1 MYKSFVYLPDLKIYE
16 ILNNGSSASKEPAIY
31 VESLFASGI
40 SFQASYYNDF
50 SLNTVDLIP
59 ASCLQVENIDTNS
72 MVWLECR
79 TVQRSLR
86 DQTLFQENRTG
97 QGPQ

>member
-1 MYKSFVYLPDLKIYE
+1 MYKAFVYLPDLKIYE
-16 ILNNGSSASKEPAIY
+16 ILNSASEEPAIY

-40 SFQASYYNDF
+40 SFQASCYNDF

-59 ASCLQVENIDTNS
+59 ALHLRLENIDTNY

-79 TVQRSLR
+79 TIQRALK
-86 DQTLFQENRTG
+86 DQTLFQENGTG
-97 QGPQ
+97 QGP